1 MEGFHY
7 QKKDTCLEKVTQN
20 SGSLALLAKA
30 ENLEVMELII
40 HSGKEFILIPSEND
54 QLVEFFYILN
64 GTIHDETHSLL
75 YQKGDLFYINRLKE
89 PIYLVAKSTTKL
101 LYILNESLF
110 FMLSDKMKKL
120 ISTITKVEEKDTYTE
135 KHSNRVMEYAV
146 MLAKSLD
153 TPSIDMT
160 ALTYSA
166 LFHDLGKID
175 IPTEILQKPGRLS
188 QEEMELIRK
197 HPALGKALADEIHL
211 ANMGDIIEQ
220 HHERIDGSGYPKG
233 LKDEEIRI
241 EAKIIGIVDSFDA
254 MTSDRAYRRGLS
266 RDEALHELE
275 IHKGSWYDSQLVDL
289 FAQIIRSKSIGA

>member
-7 QKKDTCLEKVTQN
+7 QLKDTCLEKVTQN

-30 ENLEVMELII
+30 ENLEVMVLII
-40 HSGKEFILIPSEND
+40 HSGKEFILIPSENN
-54 QLVEFFYILN
+54 QLVEFFYVLN
-64 GTIHDETHSLL
+64 GTIHDETHSSL
-75 YQKGDLFYINRLKE
+75 YRKGDLFYINRLKE
-89 PIYLVAKSTTKL
+89 PVYLVAKSTTKL

-120 ISTITKVEEKDTYTE
+120 MSTITKVEEKDTYTE

-146 MLAKSLD
+146 MLAKTLD
-153 TPSIDMT
+153 THPIDMT

-188 QEEMELIRK
+188 EEEFDLIRK
-197 HPALGKALADEIHL
+197 HPALGEALADEIHL
-211 ANMGDIIEQ
+211 ANMGEIIEQ

-233 LKDEEIRI
+233 LKGEEIRI

-254 MTSDRAYRRGLS
+254 MTSDRAYRKGLS
-266 RDEALHELE
+266 QEDALQELE
-275 IHKGSWYDSQLVDL
+275 IHKGSWYDSRLVDL
-289 FAQIIRSKSIGA
+289 FTQIIRSKSIGA

>member
-30 ENLEVMELII
+30 ENLEVMELVI

-54 QLVEFFYILN
+54 KLIEFFYVLN
-64 GTIHDETHSLL
+64 GIIHDETHSHI
-75 YQKGDLFYINRLKE
+75 YQKGDIFYINRLKE
-89 PIYLVAKSTTKL
+89 PVYLVAKSTTKL

-110 FMLSDKMKKL
+110 FMLSDKMKIL
-120 ISTITKVEEKDTYTE
+120 MNTITKVEEKDTYTE

-146 MLAKSLD
+146 MLAKALGKTD
-153 TPSIDMT
+153 IDMT

-175 IPTEILQKPGRLS
+175 IPTEILQKPGQLS
-188 QEEMELIRK
+188 NEEFDMIRK

-211 ANMGDIIEQ
+211 ANIGEIIEQ
-220 HHERIDGSGYPKG
+220 HHERIDGSGYPRG
-233 LKDEEIRI
+233 LKGDEIRI
-241 EAKIIGIVDSFDA
+241 EARIIGIVDSFDA
-254 MTSDRAYRRGLS
+254 MTSDRAYRNGMS
-266 RDEALHELE
+266 VEGALQELNL
-275 IHKGSWYDSQLVDL
+275 HKGSWYDAALVDL
-289 FAQIIRSKSIGA
+289 FIRLIRDKSIGA